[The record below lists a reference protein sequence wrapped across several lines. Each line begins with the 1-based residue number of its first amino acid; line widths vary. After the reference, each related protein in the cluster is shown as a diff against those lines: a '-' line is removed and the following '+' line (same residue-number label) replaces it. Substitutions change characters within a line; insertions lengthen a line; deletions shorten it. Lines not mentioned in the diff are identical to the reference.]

1 MRICSI
7 YEIRTDKGN
16 VRYSQKN
23 LYQCHF
29 VQYKHH
35 AGLRGENQTT
45 NSLSYGT
52 NHYRI
57 KKGKSI
63 PLQAWT
69 GPEGSRRFRFSHFK
83 IIGT

>member
-7 YEIRTDKGN
+7 YEIRTDRGK
-16 VRYSQKN
+16 VRYWQKN

-29 VQYKHH
+29 VHYKHQ
-35 AGLRGENQTT
+35 AGLRGENQAK

-57 KKGKSI
+57 KKGKKGNAI
-63 PLQAWT
+63 PLQA
-69 GPEGSRRFRFSHFK
+69 
-83 IIGT
+83 